1 MMMVGGEKIVK
12 CENLIEIETDRN
24 WRRAQFIEGWL
35 ITQGKPN
42 ENKSAKIYNLL
53 ESCAKK
59 KQHISQKMKIESIIN
74 STQHKQQTATHQQ
87 LHEWKSVRKERKNSS
102 LNFASIQQ
110 ADEASTT

>member
-1 MMMVGGEKIVK
+1 MKKKIKVEDRVMMMVGGEKIVK

-59 KQHISQKMKIESIIN
+59 
-74 STQHKQQTATHQQ
+74 TAHLTENENRVDHQF
-87 LHEWKSVRKERKNSS
+87 HP
-102 LNFASIQQ
+102 A
-110 ADEASTT
+110 